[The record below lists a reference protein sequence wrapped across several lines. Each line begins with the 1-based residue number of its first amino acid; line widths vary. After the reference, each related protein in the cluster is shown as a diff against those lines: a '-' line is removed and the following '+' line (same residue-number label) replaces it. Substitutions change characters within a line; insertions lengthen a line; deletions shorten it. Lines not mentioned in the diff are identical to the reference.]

1 MQESFLIFGDL
12 GTILGDNPLQSTD
25 YYIQR
30 RPPSAPLKRNS
41 DGGLTIWVYVCYAL
55 CLPMLIIQT
64 AIVQKTLFFTP
75 TRLSFISENQSVDHH
90 SKPFRGRMKGTFMSS
105 AKVLFLSENLAFP
118 FNFQLI

>member
-12 GTILGDNPLQSTD
+12 GTILGDNPLKSTD

-55 CLPMLIIQT
+55 CLPMLIIHT

-90 SKPFRGRMKGTFMSS
+90 SKPFRGRLKGTFISS

>member
-12 GTILGDNPLQSTD
+12 GTFLGDNPLKSTD

-55 CLPMLIIQT
+55 CLPMLVLWIVIG
-64 AIVQKTLFFTP
+64 AISHKFY
-75 TRLSFISENQSVDHH
+75 SH
-90 SKPFRGRMKGTFMSS
+90 SIVEGGLEEMS
-105 AKVLFLSENLAFP
+105 
-118 FNFQLI
+118 

>member
-12 GTILGDNPLQSTD
+12 GTILGDNPLKSTD

-64 AIVQKTLFFTP
+64 AIAQKTLFFTP

-90 SKPFRGRMKGTFMSS
+90 SKPFRGRMKGTFISS